1 MGPMGPRWPIGPIEP
16 MGPGAQ
22 QDQWGP
28 MAPLANRIST
38 ATPKSTGRGG
48 SLAYTLLLARVE
60 LNLSLLA
67 STPTSQQEAI
77 PIATS
82 TSVLGI
88 ANSVFDGHACVVHL
102 KKNNCNALPV
112 PLAKTGFFL
121 VFWGVKN
128 RSQKWYQKGLPKWTP
143 NGPQNGPQGH
153 QKASKSGVSKWV
165 SKRVPFWE
173 GQK

>member
-1 MGPMGPRWPIGPIEP
+1 MGSKGPMGPMGPRWPIGPIEP

-112 PLAKTGFFL
+112 PLAKTGFF
-121 VFWGVKN
+121 FGVLGG
-128 RSQKWYQKGLPKWTP
+128 QKRVPKMVPKRAPKMDPKWTP
-143 NGPQNGPQGH
+143 KWTPGAP
-153 QKASKSGVSKWV
+153 KGV
-165 SKRVPFWE
+165 
-173 GQK
+173 